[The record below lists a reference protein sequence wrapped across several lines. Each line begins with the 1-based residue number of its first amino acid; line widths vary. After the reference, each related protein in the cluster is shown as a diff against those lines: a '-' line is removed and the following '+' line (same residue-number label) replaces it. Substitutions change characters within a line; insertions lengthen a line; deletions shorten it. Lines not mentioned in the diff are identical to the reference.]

1 MCPICKSEK
10 YYSVGIPKLDE
21 KSKKI
26 INREYQVVQCI
37 ECKFYYVHP
46 EIELSS
52 VEWKLLYDENYFTEQ
67 TDWYMRKRAK
77 HRKQRIGKLN
87 TLCGNDVKNFL
98 DIGCGEGY
106 MLLEAVNNGWN
117 AYGVDIADNRISE
130 SNNSKISFVNSD
142 LLSAKFPD
150 NFFDC
155 IYMDSVLEHVLNTK
169 EHILEIKRILKNGGV
184 AYIGVPNEDSLQND
198 IKKFLNIITSHKK
211 YSPKIK
217 PFLSPY
223 HVSGFN
229 KYSLSSLLKKSDLKI
244 ELLRNFAT
252 KSAFRMTRFATK
264 DFLLAILL
272 TMINF
277 IALIIRRENYLE
289 MYVKKK

>member
-10 YYSVGIPKLDE
+10 YNSVGIPKLDE

-26 INREYQVVQCI
+26 INKEYQVVQCI
-37 ECKFYYVHP
+37 ECKFYYVYP

-67 TDWYMRKRAK
+67 TDWYKRIRAK
-77 HRKQRIGKLN
+77 HRKQRIEKLN
-87 TLCGNDVKNFL
+87 TLCENDVKNFL

-106 MLLEAVNNGWN
+106 MLLEAVSNGWI
-117 AYGVDIADNRISE
+117 AYGVDITDNRIYE

-150 NFFDC
+150 DFFDC
-155 IYMDSVLEHVLNTK
+155 IYMDSILEHVLNTK
-169 EHILEIKRILKNGGV
+169 EHIHEIKRILKKGGV

-198 IKKFLNIITSHKK
+198 IKKFLNIITGHKK

-229 KYSLSSLLKKSDLKI
+229 KYSLSSLIKKSDLKI
-244 ELLRNFAT
+244 ELLRNFST
-252 KSAFRMTRFATK
+252 KSVFRMTTFASK
-264 DFLLAILL
+264 DFLPAIFL
-272 TMINF
+272 TMINL
-277 IALIIRRENYLE
+277 IALLIRREYYLE
-289 MYVKKK
+289 TYVKKK

>member
-1 MCPICKSEK
+1 MCPICNSEK
-10 YYSVGIPKLDE
+10 YSSFGIPKLDE

-26 INREYQVVQCI
+26 VKKKYQVVQCN
-37 ECKFYYVHP
+37 ECKFYYVYP

-52 VEWKLLYDENYFTEQ
+52 VEWKLLYDENYFTEP
-67 TDWYMRKRAK
+67 TDWYKRKRAK
-77 HRKQRIGKLN
+77 HRKQRIEKLN
-87 TLCGNDVKNFL
+87 SLCENDVENFL

-106 MLLEAVNNGWN
+106 MLLEAVSKGWN
-117 AYGVDIADNRISE
+117 TYGVDITDNRISE
-130 SNNSKISFVNSD
+130 SKNSRISFVNSD

-155 IYMDSVLEHVLNTK
+155 IYMDSILEHVLNPK
-169 EHILEIKRILKNGGV
+169 EHILEIKRILKRGGV
-184 AYIGVPNEDSLQND
+184 AYIGVPNEDSLQYD
-198 IKKFLNIITSHKK
+198 IKKFLNKITGHKK

-229 KYSLSSLLKKSDLKI
+229 KYSLSFLIKKSDLKI
-244 ELLRNFAT
+244 VLLRNFAT
-252 KSAFRMTRFATK
+252 KSAFRMTRFTSK
-264 DFLLAILL
+264 DFLPAILL

-277 IALIIRRENYLE
+277 IAFVIRREYYLE
-289 MYVKKK
+289 MYIKKK